1 MEDYKLSNIDKYFIT
16 NEQSKFSTH
25 PSKIASIESFR
36 RLCRYLASSD
46 ERILDIGG
54 GAGIWTKIM
63 REEGIRVETW
73 ALDISS
79 SILKER
85 EKQDMKVVGDIEN
98 LPFKNESF
106 DRAFFFSSLHHVKHT
121 QRALEEALRVV
132 KLKGHI
138 IVSEPISLRLLLLRQ
153 DIQPVD
159 SIEFCFS
166 ISYIF
171 RILKKLG
178 LEINSVYYHGLFQRI
193 MPIKPN
199 VNIYRICDRFDHI
212 LNNIPHLKHIG
223 ILGNKV
229 TIVTQKR

>member
-1 MEDYKLSNIDKYFIT
+1 MEDYKLSNIDKYSIT
-16 NEQSKFSTH
+16 NEQDKFAAH
-25 PSKIASIESFR
+25 PSKIVSIESFR

-54 GAGIWTKIM
+54 GAGIWTTIM
-63 REEGIRVETW
+63 REEGIRGETW

-85 EKQDMKVVGDIEN
+85 EKHDIKVVGDIEH

-132 KLKGHI
+132 KLRGHI
-138 IVSEPISLRLLLLRQ
+138 ILSEPISLRLLLLKQ

-159 SIEFCFS
+159 NIEFCFS
-166 ISYIF
+166 IAYIF
-171 RILKKLG
+171 RLLKKLG
-178 LEINSVYYHGLFQRI
+178 LEIHSIYYHGIFRRM
-193 MPIKPN
+193 MPIKTN
-199 VNIYRICDRFDHI
+199 VTVYRICDRFEHI
-212 LNNIPHLKHIG
+212 LNNIPLLKHIG
-223 ILGNKV
+223 ILGSKV
-229 TIVTQKR
+229 TIVSQKR